1 MRGGHG
7 PIIAALG
14 SARHSVADRPAG
26 DRIDPCSAARRVAKE
41 FAAARRCAVAYGPDW
56 GSYRPIGRQR
66 WLSSHAF
73 LKDAMTAPV
82 AYQPPAREAAVV
94 EGPLVCRGCLLR
106 RRIRR
111 RRGQSRRQRQ

>member
-1 MRGGHG
+1 MVAMAPSLQPWGV
-7 PIIAALG
+7 PAT
-14 SARHSVADRPAG
+14 SVADRPDG

-41 FAAARRCAVAYGPDW
+41 CATARRCAVAYGPDW

-73 LKDAMTAPV
+73 LKDAMTALV